1 MSRSIQGNEQEGIIY
16 TLTNESERGEIASYH
31 RKPGPIFKNKSKFKV
46 DVNGLKPKE
55 LVNFDFCPIYGDIE
69 SRFSIG
75 FEVEKNDLH
84 RDSIREYELFC
95 GFERDGSCGFE
106 AVTHILPL
114 LPPSQWRTKV
124 FDMFHKAERIL
135 DDNWSPSNQKY
146 SNGEYNCG
154 GHINISCKGMDGSV
168 LKDTIRPYS
177 GILLALYRYR
187 LKNTFCGHNR
197 RMQDG
202 SDYRVTYNSCQYGY
216 PAHDNGWHN
225 KYQMCL
231 VKDNIVE
238 WRLPSKVESV
248 HQMMRRYELMY
259 ELLDFSIN
267 VKGTRAAF
275 FKRIKPIILSMMDG
289 CETKTNRVF
298 EYAKHFQAMINTGR
312 KHADIQRFL

>member
-1 MSRSIQGNEQEGIIY
+1 MREIQGNEQEGIIY
-16 TLTNESERGEIASYH
+16 TLTHEDERGEVAQYH
-31 RKPGPIFKNKSKFKV
+31 RKPSPLFKNKSKFKV
-46 DVNGLKPKE
+46 DVKGLKPKE
-55 LVNFDFCPIYGDIE
+55 LVNFEFCPIYGDIE

-75 FEVEKNDLH
+75 FEIEKNDLH
-84 RDSIREYELFC
+84 RNSIREYELFC

-124 FDMFHKAERIL
+124 FDMFHKAEHII
-135 DDNWSPSNQKY
+135 DDNWSPSSGKSDGQY
-146 SNGEYNCG
+146 TCG
-154 GHINISCKGMDGSV
+154 GHINLSCKGMEGSV

-187 LKNTFCGHNR
+187 LNNSFCGHNR

-202 SDYRVTYNSCQYGY
+202 NNWDTKYNSCRYGY
-216 PAHDNGWHN
+216 PAQDNGWHN

-231 VKDNIVE
+231 VKHNIVE

-259 ELLDFSIN
+259 ELMDFSIN

-275 FKRIKPIILSMMDG
+275 LKRIKPIVLSMMDG
-289 CETKTNRVF
+289 CEIKTEKILV
-298 EYAKHFQAMINTGR
+298 YARHFQTLINTGR
-312 KHADIQRFL
+312 VHADIKKFL